1 MKSKTQRTCVR
12 LLGFVVAALGSLT
25 AAAADSAPRA
35 DAIRAAVAKSLP
47 LLESGAR
54 ISMEKRKQCFTC
66 HNTALPVLALTA
78 ARERGFTIDEENLR
92 QLVKF
97 TADFLA
103 RNRTNYLAGKGQGGQ
118 ALTAGY
124 ALWTLESAAW
134 KSDATT
140 AAVAEYLLQWQKQL
154 EHWKVQTVRPP
165 TEESIFTI
173 SYVALRGLKT
183 FSTPEQRK
191 RIDRRFEQVRTWVLK
206 TPASSTEDRVFRL
219 RLLRV
224 AGATESEVR
233 RAAQELSQLQ
243 RTDGGWAQLADMES
257 DAYATGTALTALHQA
272 GGVATSDAAYQ
283 RGLQWLL
290 KAQKADGSWHVVTRS
305 TPIQTYY
312 ESGYPHAENQFISI
326 TAASWATIALAEAL
340 PKTTHAEGKPTPA
353 PAPKKKAAVDVPF
366 KYGSP
371 DEPLLEKL
379 SLAKAAESL
388 DRTSLAWVQQR
399 KCGACHTT
407 YPYLMSR
414 MALGGEPSPAFAEV
428 RRFFDDRTADWDANS
443 KTNKH
448 ITRET
453 VANAASLAVLDAQ
466 TAGKLQPL
474 TRVALDKMWTLQRKD
489 GAWNWPKCS
498 WPPFEVDDYY
508 GALLAA
514 LGVGHAPDGYAQGES
529 ARAGLGKLR
538 AYFEK
543 TPPPSLHH
551 KAWLLWASLKL
562 DGLMSNEQRKA
573 TTAELLALQ
582 RADGGWSMESL
593 GKNWVGRESE
603 QANPDAPSDGY
614 GTGLVVFVLRQAGV
628 PASHDALQRGVKW
641 LSSNQ
646 RVSGRWFTRSM
657 NGVEEHFIS
666 DTATAFAVLA
676 LKACE

>member
-1 MKSKTQRTCVR
+1 
-12 LLGFVVAALGSLT
+12 
-25 AAAADSAPRA
+25 
-35 DAIRAAVAKSLP
+35 
-47 LLESGAR
+47 
-54 ISMEKRKQCFTC
+54 
-66 HNTALPVLALTA
+66 
-78 ARERGFTIDEENLR
+78 
-92 QLVKF
+92 
-97 TADFLA
+97 
-103 RNRTNYLAGKGQGGQ
+103 
-118 ALTAGY
+118 
-124 ALWTLESAAW
+124 
-134 KSDATT
+134 
-140 AAVAEYLLQWQKQL
+140 
-154 EHWKVQTVRPP
+154 VQTVRPP
-165 TEESIFTI
+165 SEESLFAV

-183 FSTPEQRK
+183 FGTTEQRP
-191 RIDRRFEQVRTWVLK
+191 RVEARFRQVRDWALT
-206 TPASSTEDRVFRL
+206 TPAKSTEDRAFRL
-219 RLLRV
+219 RLLHV
-224 AGATESEVR
+224 AGAPDVELR
-233 RAAQELSQLQ
+233 RATQELLQ
-243 RTDGGWAQLADMES
+243 TQRSDGGWAQLDSTES

-283 RGLQWLL
+283 RGLTWLL
-290 KAQKADGSWHVVTRS
+290 KAQQADGSWHVATRS

-312 ESGYPHAENQFISI
+312 ESGYPHGEDQFISI
-326 TAASWATIALAEAL
+326 TAAGWATTALALAL
-340 PKTTHAEGKPTPA
+340 PKAAQAETKPTTK
-353 PAPKKKAAVDVPF
+353 PAPKSKPAADTAF

-371 DEPLLEKL
+371 DEPLREKL

-388 DRTSLAWVQQR
+388 DRTSLTWVRQR

-428 RRFFDDRTADWDANS
+428 RKFFDDRTADWDANS

-466 TAGKLQPL
+466 TTGTLQPL

-514 LGVGHAPDGYAQGES
+514 LGVGHAPDGYAQSES
-529 ARAGLGKLR
+529 ARAGLAKLR
-538 AYFEK
+538 AYFDK

-551 KAWLLWASLKL
+551 KAWLLWAALKL
-562 DGLMSNEQRKA
+562 DGLMSAEQRKA
-573 TTAELLALQ
+573 TIAELLALQ
-582 RADGGWSMESL
+582 RADGGWCMESL
-593 GKNWVGRESE
+593 GKDWVGREGE
-603 QANPDAPSDGY
+603 RANPDAPSDGY

-628 PASHDALQRGVKW
+628 SASHDALQRGVKW
-641 LSSNQ
+641 LSANQ
-646 RVSGRWFTRSM
+646 RESGRWFTRSM